1 MRLAVL
7 VHTLDTTQLLHS
19 AEKTEV
25 KCGGI
30 FNSLERVTVRLVHI
44 LHFKNEKKK
53 GFLPVRRQKTARM
66 VKNGD
71 KKREDI
77 LAMLF
82 FSVLEIS
89 QDDEFKALVAH

>member
-1 MRLAVL
+1 MV
-7 VHTLDTTQLLHS
+7 VVVV
-19 AEKTEV
+19 E
-25 KCGGI
+25 GI

-82 FSVLEIS
+82 FSILEIS